1 MKPKLI
7 MVIIGILEIVIR
19 SGMFDFVA
27 SECQF
32 ESSFSCSKNLAFIMR
47 KLTIL

>member
-27 SECQF
+27 SECR
-32 ESSFSCSKNLAFIMR
+32 SNLLFLVQR
-47 KLTIL
+47 ILPS